1 MKLDAK
7 TVYAQS
13 SDIKSRTYLE
23 YRRDMKR
30 KAIAELEVR
39 EWLETL
45 LRKSYNKK
53 GILVNKY
60 GGDRFLWF
68 LRGGGVTQEPDYV
81 VKGLNS
87 EDIFFEL
94 QYANE
99 EMDYYDFK
107 RSKVGIKK
115 RNEKNRIPKENLK
128 FLYFIKST
136 SKYAILSPEWII
148 KTGVEKVAAAWGSRE
163 VYAISS
169 DSLKTQLKDDKALE
183 NIWSIIDI
191 KYYILD
197 FQHQKIENIKEEFS
211 SLLQKVVDKE
221 KIVQIL
227 PKSLDSFFKVCFILD
242 NISKAPLNIN
252 MWIVYVL
259 HFFNNNITSEE
270 LYQILY
276 SVDFLYSKTSLSKTE
291 LQSLVSFI
299 KSVKQKIKSCKMD
312 DGSYKTSKN
321 LSPIEDTR
329 NVLFSINLLEDLTQ
343 DILFYYGDKYKNIE
357 LKPVEKIFENVDRI
371 EQVYEFIKI

>member
-7 TVYAQS
+7 TTYAQS

-45 LRKSYNKK
+45 LRKTYNKK
-53 GILVNKY
+53 GILVGKY

-81 VKGLNS
+81 VKELNS

-107 RSKVGIKK
+107 RSKVGTKK

-128 FLYFIKST
+128 FLYLIKST
-136 SKYAILSPEWII
+136 PQYAILSPEWII
-148 KTGVEKVAAAWGSRE
+148 KHGIEKVAAAWGSRE
-163 VYAISS
+163 VYAISN
-169 DSLKTQLKDDKALE
+169 DNLKTQLKNDKALE
-183 NIWSIIDI
+183 NIWSIINT
-191 KYYILD
+191 KNYILD

-211 SLLQKVVDKE
+211 HLLQRVIDEE

-227 PKSLDSFFKVCFILD
+227 PRSLDSFFQGMF
-242 NISKAPLNIN
+242 
-252 MWIVYVL
+252 
-259 HFFNNNITSEE
+259 
-270 LYQILY
+270 Y
-276 SVDFLYSKTSLSKTE
+276 S
-291 LQSLVSFI
+291 
-299 KSVKQKIKSCKMD
+299 
-312 DGSYKTSKN
+312 G
-321 LSPIEDTR
+321 
-329 NVLFSINLLEDLTQ
+329 
-343 DILFYYGDKYKNIE
+343 
-357 LKPVEKIFENVDRI
+357 
-371 EQVYEFIKI
+371 